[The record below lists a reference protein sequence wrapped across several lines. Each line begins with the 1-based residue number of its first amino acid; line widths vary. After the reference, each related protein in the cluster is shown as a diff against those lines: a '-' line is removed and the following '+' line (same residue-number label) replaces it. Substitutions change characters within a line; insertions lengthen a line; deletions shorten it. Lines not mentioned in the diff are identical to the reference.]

1 MSFDGRVA
9 IGLEDERDVAAC
21 LPAETIR
28 RPRAGAVARSTAGL
42 HGRMCIERAS
52 RASACALGVQSVCKT
67 FANPP
72 KTEDLSQINTVSP
85 ITKEPVFTG
94 SLCASGCCHETD
106 GVQYGVQFAGMSSSG
121 AAASAAGGCQPADSR
136 ASVVLLK
143 PRQRE
148 ADADHAMRITR
159 NPYQR
164 AAAVACLLGVI
175 ATVAASSVVALPF
188 LTAGVILAFLAYSR
202 RKDYPR

>member
-1 MSFDGRVA
+1 
-9 IGLEDERDVAAC
+9 
-21 LPAETIR
+21 
-28 RPRAGAVARSTAGL
+28 
-42 HGRMCIERAS
+42 
-52 RASACALGVQSVCKT
+52 
-67 FANPP
+67 
-72 KTEDLSQINTVSP
+72 
-85 ITKEPVFTG
+85 
-94 SLCASGCCHETD
+94 
-106 GVQYGVQFAGMSSSG
+106 
-121 AAASAAGGCQPADSR
+121 
-136 ASVVLLK
+136 VVLLK